1 MTPFLVFAILFFG
14 VLLFVAEVF
23 LLPSGI
29 LGKIGFVTT
38 IVGLVFAYKLFGFN
52 YGTFCVL
59 AAFIVNGT
67 LLYFGADRISKSKMA
82 VQQTS
87 DGKVNIFSDFGLKV
101 GDKGQAITDLRPEG
115 KALFNDNRITIWS
128 FNGFIDANT
137 LIEVVQIKDNKIFV
151 QKV

>member
-52 YGTFCVL
+52 YGTFCVF
-59 AAFIVNGT
+59 AAFVVNGA
-67 LLYFGADRISKSKMA
+67 LLYFGADRISQSKMA
-82 VQQTS
+82 MRQIS
-87 DGKVNIFSDFGLKV
+87 NGKVNIFSDFGLKI
-101 GDKGQAITDLRPEG
+101 GDQGKTISALRPEG
-115 KALFNDNRITIWS
+115 KAIFNKDRITIWS
-128 FNGFIDANT
+128 FNGFIEADEQ
-137 LIEVVQIKDNKIFV
+137 IEIIQIKDNKIFV